1 VSVADLTRDDPL
13 KLQLEHFGRVV
24 RDEAAPLVSARD
36 GLQNLRITEA
46 IVRAARE
53 GVVVDT
59 ATDSVAHD
67 PVAHSAIHSVTH

>member
-13 KLQLEHFGRVV
+13 KLQLEHFGQVV
-24 RDEAAPLVSARD
+24 RGETAPLVSARD

-46 IVRAARE
+46 IAHAANA

-59 ATDSVAHD
+59 SPAVAMNSF
-67 PVAHSAIHSVTH
+67 AHSAVH